1 MDTRSN
7 GLLSCRVY
15 LHAHLICAEG
25 RRKEMV
31 GSNVQEPF
39 FRKLLEDEVKIGS
52 NRFMM
57 APNIDILGHAFWTS
71 LGDAQLLGW
80 LR

>member
-31 GSNVQEPF
+31 GSNVREPF
-39 FRKLLEDEVKIGS
+39 FRKLLEDEVKIG
-52 NRFMM
+52 
-57 APNIDILGHAFWTS
+57 PIDL
-71 LGDAQLLGW
+71 
-80 LR
+80 